1 MAGYPSYPGAQ
12 ATVSRADTINAFMR
26 GVYGWMS
33 AGMLLTAAAAWYT
46 ATSPLGVSLL
56 QTPGLMLGLILVQFG
71 LVIGLSAAINR
82 LSGTAATLM
91 FLAYSALTGLTLS
104 SIFFVYSMTSIFQAF
119 VVTAGMFGTMSVYGM
134 VTKRDLT
141 SMGSFLFMGLIGIVL
156 ASVVNMFLKS
166 SAMGFIISVIGVL
179 VFTGLTAYDTQK
191 LKYMGETMPLGDGTA
206 IRRGTILGALT
217 LYLDFLNLFLMML
230 RLFGSSR
237 D

>member
-1 MAGYPSYPGAQ
+1 MAQYPSYPGAQ
-12 ATVSRADTINAFMR
+12 TVSRAETIGAFMR

-33 AGMLLTAAAAWYT
+33 LGLFITAAVAWFTAA
-46 ATSPLGVSLL
+46 SPLGVTLL
-56 QTPGLMLGLILVQFG
+56 QSPGMVIMLVVVQFG
-71 LVIGLSAAINR
+71 LVIGLSAAIQK
-82 LSGTAATLM
+82 LSGTVASLM
-91 FLAYSALTGLTLS
+91 FAAYSALTGLTLS
-104 SIFFVYSMTSIFQAF
+104 SIFFVYSSASIFQAF
-119 VVTAGMFGTMSVYGM
+119 VVTGGMFGAMSIYGM

-141 SMGSFLFMGLIGIVL
+141 GMGSFMFMGLIGIVI
-156 ASVVNMFLKS
+156 ASVVNMFVHS
-166 SAMGFIISVIGVL
+166 SAMGFMISVIGVL

-191 LKYMGETMPLGDGTA
+191 LKYMGESMPMGDATA

>member
-12 ATVSRADTINAFMR
+12 ATISRADTINAFMR

-33 AGMLLTAAAAWYT
+33 AGMLLTAGTAWYT

-104 SIFFVYSMTSIFQAF
+104 SIFFVYSMTSIFQA
-119 VVTAGMFGTMSVYGM
+119 
-134 VTKRDLT
+134 
-141 SMGSFLFMGLIGIVL
+141 
-156 ASVVNMFLKS
+156 
-166 SAMGFIISVIGVL
+166 
-179 VFTGLTAYDTQK
+179 
-191 LKYMGETMPLGDGTA
+191 
-206 IRRGTILGALT
+206 
-217 LYLDFLNLFLMML
+217 
-230 RLFGSSR
+230 
-237 D
+237 

>member
-119 VVTAGMFGTMSVYGM
+119 VVTAGMFGAMSVYGM

-156 ASVVNMFLKS
+156 ASLVNMFLKS
-166 SAMGFIISVIGVL
+166 SAMGFVISVIGVL

-191 LKYMGETMPLGDGTA
+191 LKYMGEAMPLGDGTA

-217 LYLDFLNLFLMML
+217 LYLDVLNLFLMML